1 MQGIA
6 ESTTELAQFI
16 QSKCLEL
23 RWISPFFSSGF
34 FLRSYMPNHCTHFRD
49 RIFALEND
57 PLRVFFRKNLCH
69 RRIHRSQI
77 PAQMHLTVDLFFS
90 QVHKQRGIRKN
101 ITVKPYAAALL
112 DDLRNFFILFRPVIQ
127 RIERQMHWL
136 LVFLHHIGQNFQ
148 FTERSNLYVIV

>member
-1 MQGIA
+1 
-6 ESTTELAQFI
+6 
-16 QSKCLEL
+16 
-23 RWISPFFSSGF
+23 
-34 FLRSYMPNHCTHFRD
+34 
-49 RIFALEND
+49 
-57 PLRVFFRKNLCH
+57 
-69 RRIHRSQI
+69 
-77 PAQMHLTVDLFFS
+77 MHLTVDLFFS

-112 DDLRNFFILFRPVIQ
+112 DDLCNFFILFRPVIQ